1 MSRPSRWAERI
12 YGLVVALYP
21 REFRE
26 RYGPAMRLTFRD
38 LQDDPVMPAWR
49 IWLSVFGDLQCSVL
63 QEHLSNL
70 VGGFSMIRDRLFSGA
85 ATRRGAV
92 FGCAIVLTWIAFR
105 SVHLLGGQ
113 EPSPEGWA
121 QVRDVLRLLAPWLL
135 FALAG
140 YVGAKAAG
148 SFRGGIWAALVAG
161 AFATLTIPGDYVLFH
176 HAIPGG
182 VVPVGLTLAV
192 ATTLAMLFAAGGAAL
207 AMLNHGS
214 GMSRWTLRLGHVS
227 VAWQLPK

>member
-1 MSRPSRWAERI
+1 MRRLSRFCW
-12 YGLVVALYP
+12 
-21 REFRE
+21 
-26 RYGPAMRLTFRD
+26 RLT
-38 LQDDPVMPAWR
+38 WR
-49 IWLSVFGDLQCSVL
+49 
-63 QEHLSNL
+63 
-70 VGGFSMIRDRLFSGA
+70 RL
-85 ATRRGAV
+85 RRN
-92 FGCAIVLTWIAFR
+92 R
-105 SVHLLGGQ
+105 
-113 EPSPEGWA
+113 
-121 QVRDVLRLLAPWLL
+121 
-135 FALAG
+135 
-140 YVGAKAAG
+140 
-148 SFRGGIWAALVAG
+148 AALVAG